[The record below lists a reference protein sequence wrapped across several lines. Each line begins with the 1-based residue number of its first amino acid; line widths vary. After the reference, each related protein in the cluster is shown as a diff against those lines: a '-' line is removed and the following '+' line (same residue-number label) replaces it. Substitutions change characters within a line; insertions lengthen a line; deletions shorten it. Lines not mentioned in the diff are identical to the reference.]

1 MREGTPEELEDKP
14 LSVWQALK
22 WFAWKASMYRLP
34 RGPHITR
41 YAMYQRLAQIGTQLP
56 YKTGRTL
63 AISHSRMLIA
73 VVGLCPTEIVE
84 ANYPEQNILALD
96 IPDESFD
103 FVVSDQVLEH
113 VEGNPQQAINE
124 CHRILKPGGIALHT
138 TCFINPIHGAPS
150 DFWRFTPYALTLLHK
165 GWSRIFDSDGWGNFE
180 AWSIVRCGLRFHGI
194 PNATWHP
201 LHKIATRNDP
211 AWPIVT
217 WIAAQR

>member
-1 MREGTPEELEDKP
+1 MREGTPEPLGDKP
-14 LSVWQALK
+14 LSVWQALR

-41 YAMYQRLAQIGTQLP
+41 YAMYRRLAQIGTELP
-56 YKTGRTL
+56 YVSGRAL
-63 AISHSRMLIA
+63 AISHSRVLIA
-73 VVGLCPTEIVE
+73 VVGLRPTEVVE
-84 ANYPEQNILALD
+84 ANYPKHDILALD
-96 IPDESFD
+96 FADESFD

-124 CHRILKPGGIALHT
+124 CYRVLKPGGIALHT
-138 TCFINPIHGAPS
+138 TCFINPIDGAPG
-150 DFWRFTPYALTLLHK
+150 DFWRFTPYALSLLHK
-165 GWSRIFDSDGWGNFE
+165 GWSRIIDCDGWGNFE
-180 AWSIVRCGLRFHGI
+180 AWSIINCGLRFHGI

-201 LHKIATRNDP
+201 LHKIATRNDS